1 MNSHAS
7 VACRKGRPRAAPAGR
22 QSAWPSTW
30 LWKSVV
36 LFLGTLVACA
46 AAAQSPTTPR
56 RLSLDDQESFPS
68 RAIRIIVPFPPGA
81 GTDAI
86 ARIIAK
92 PISDTFDRPIFIDN
106 RSGAGGNIG
115 AEVALR
121 APMDGHTWLLSTAGI
136 LTINPLIYP
145 SMRFDP
151 ATAFAPITLVA
162 RVPYVLAVHPSVPV
176 KSVAT
181 LVEFVRRR
189 PGVLN
194 YGSAG
199 NGSTVHLGIEMFKAM
214 TGTKIV
220 HVPYRGGAPAMNDLI
235 GGHIDL
241 MFNSVPLA
249 LPYIGAKRIRP
260 LAVSSATRSDLLPDL
275 PTMHE
280 AGVSEF
286 EFTGWYALLVPARTP
301 QRIVRWLNAEL
312 GATLSLPETRSRL
325 AAIGVQPVTST
336 PGEVFAQIT
345 RGTERWRHVI
355 RTANITF
362 DVTESA
368 Q

>member
-1 MNSHAS
+1 VGCTHAAS
-7 VACRKGRPRAAPAGR
+7 PAWRWTGVV
-22 QSAWPSTW
+22 W
-30 LWKSVV
+30 L
-36 LFLGTLVACA
+36 LGMLVSCA
-46 AAAQSPTTPR
+46 NAAQSASPPP
-56 RLSLDDQESFPS
+56 RLSLEDQGTYPS
-68 RAIRIIVPFPPGA
+68 RAIRIIVPFPPGVS
-81 GTDAI
+81 TDAI

-92 PISDTFDRPIFIDN
+92 PIGDTFAQSIFVDN

-121 APMDGHTWLLSTAGI
+121 APTDGHTWLLSTAGI
-136 LTINPLIYP
+136 LTINALIYT

-176 KSVAT
+176 NSVAA
-181 LVEFVRRR
+181 LVTFVRRR

-199 NGSTVHLGIEMFKAM
+199 NGSRVHLGIEMFKAM
-214 TGTKIV
+214 TETKIV

-249 LPYIGAKRIRP
+249 LPFIGAKRIRP
-260 LAVSSATRSDLLPDL
+260 LAVSSASRAEVLPEL

-280 AGVSEF
+280 AGVNGF
-286 EFTGWYALLVPARTP
+286 EFTGWFALLVAMRTP

-312 GATLSLPETRSRL
+312 ISTLRMPETRSRL

-336 PGEVFAQIT
+336 PGQVFEQIT
-345 RGTERWRHVI
+345 RDTERWRHVI
-355 RTANITF
+355 RTANMTF
-362 DVTESA
+362 DLTEST